1 MSLYILDTDCFSLW
15 QQNHPMMV
23 QRVEVNADNL
33 AVTIVTLEEVIR
45 GWFNVINQA
54 SAPSQADK
62 LVLAYT
68 RLWDTLDL
76 LQKSFSSIDGTGSGA
91 HPTRVIFSCGMGI
104 LPVLFIFAR
113 GLLDDFKNL
122 NILKFDQN
130 ASTIYTKFHRQIR
143 LIGTQD
149 LRIAAIVLANNA
161 ILVTRNKQ
169 DFEKVPNLVQED
181 WTIQP

>member
-1 MSLYILDTDCFSLW
+1 MSRYILDTDCFSLW

-23 QRVEVNADNL
+23 QRVVVNAENL
-33 AVTIVTLEEVIR
+33 AVTIVTVEEVIR
-45 GWFNVINQA
+45 GRLNVIRQA
-54 SAPSQADK
+54 SEPSQADK

-68 RLWDTLDL
+68 KLWDT
-76 LQKSFSSIDGTGSGA
+76 
-91 HPTRVIFSCGMGI
+91 
-104 LPVLFIFAR
+104 
-113 GLLDDFKNL
+113 LDDFKNL

-143 LIGTQD
+143 LIGSQD

-161 ILVTRNKQ
+161 ILVTRNNQ
-169 DFEKVPNLVQED
+169 DFSQVPDLVQED

>member
-1 MSLYILDTDCFSLW
+1 MSRYILDTDCFSLW

-23 QRVEVNADNL
+23 QRVEVNAENL
-33 AVTIVTLEEVIR
+33 AVTIVTVEEVIR

-62 LVLAYT
+62 LVWGYT
-68 RLWDTLDL
+68 RLWDT
-76 LQKSFSSIDGTGSGA
+76 
-91 HPTRVIFSCGMGI
+91 
-104 LPVLFIFAR
+104 
-113 GLLDDFKNL
+113 LDDFKNL

-130 ASTIYTKFHRQIR
+130 ASTIYTEFRRQRIR
-143 LIGTQD
+143 IGTQD

-161 ILVTRNKQ
+161 ILVTCNNQ
-169 DFEKVPNLVQED
+169 DFSQVPDLVQED

>member
-1 MSLYILDTDCFSLW
+1 
-15 QQNHPMMV
+15 MMV
-23 QRVEVNADNL
+23 QRVEVNAENL
-33 AVTIVTLEEVIR
+33 AVTIVTVEEVIR

-68 RLWDTLDL
+68 KLWDT
-76 LQKSFSSIDGTGSGA
+76 
-91 HPTRVIFSCGMGI
+91 
-104 LPVLFIFAR
+104 
-113 GLLDDFKNL
+113 LDDFKNL

-130 ASTIYTKFHRQIR
+130 AFTIYTEFFRQRIR
-143 LIGTQD
+143 IGTQD

-161 ILVTRNKQ
+161 ILVTRNHRHFSQ
-169 DFEKVPNLVQED
+169 VPDLVQED

>member
-23 QRVEVNADNL
+23 QRVEVNAENL
-33 AVTIVTLEEVIR
+33 AVTIVTVEEVIR

-62 LVLAYT
+62 LVWGYT
-68 RLWDTLDL
+68 RLWDT
-76 LQKSFSSIDGTGSGA
+76 
-91 HPTRVIFSCGMGI
+91 
-104 LPVLFIFAR
+104 
-113 GLLDDFKNL
+113 LDDFKNL

-130 ASTIYTKFHRQIR
+130 ASTIYTEFFRQRIR
-143 LIGTQD
+143 IGTQD

-161 ILVTRNKQ
+161 ILVTRNYR
-169 DFEKVPNLVQED
+169 DFSQVPGLVQED

>member
-1 MSLYILDTDCFSLW
+1 MSRYILDTDCFSLW

-23 QRVEVNADNL
+23 QRIEVNAENL
-33 AVTIVTLEEVIR
+33 AVTIVTVEEVIR

-68 RLWDTLDL
+68 RLWDTLD
-76 LQKSFSSIDGTGSGA
+76 
-91 HPTRVIFSCGMGI
+91 
-104 LPVLFIFAR
+104 
-113 GLLDDFKNL
+113 DFKIL

-130 ASTIYTKFHRQIR
+130 AFTIYTEFRRQKIR
-143 LIGTQD
+143 IGTQD

-161 ILVTRNKQ
+161 ILVTRHNQ
-169 DFEKVPNLVQED
+169 DFSQVPDLVQED

>member
-23 QRVEVNADNL
+23 QRVEVNAENL
-33 AVTIVTLEEVIR
+33 AVTIVTVEEVIR
-45 GWFNVINQA
+45 GRLNVIRQA
-54 SAPSQADK
+54 SEPSQADK

-68 RLWDTLDL
+68 RLWDTLD
-76 LQKSFSSIDGTGSGA
+76 
-91 HPTRVIFSCGMGI
+91 
-104 LPVLFIFAR
+104 
-113 GLLDDFKNL
+113 DFKIL

-130 ASTIYTKFHRQIR
+130 AFTIYTAFHRQKIR
-143 LIGTQD
+143 IGTQD

-161 ILVTRNKQ
+161 ILVTRNYR
-169 DFEKVPNLVQED
+169 DFSQVPDLVQED